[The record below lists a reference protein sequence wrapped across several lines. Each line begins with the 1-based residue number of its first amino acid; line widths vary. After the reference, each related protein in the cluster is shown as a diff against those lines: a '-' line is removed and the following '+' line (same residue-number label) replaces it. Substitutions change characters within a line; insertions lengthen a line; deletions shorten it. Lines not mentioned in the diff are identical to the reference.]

1 MDDATIS
8 QQLPK
13 AIRDFLHDL
22 LRDPA
27 LARLHDVWSEAFEQ
41 MDIKGD
47 ADANACGLM
56 TAVEWVCK
64 QPRPVCERLAVIV
77 GLGELKGFRP
87 IGR

>member
-56 TAVEWVCK
+56 TAVEWVCN
-64 QPRPVCERLAVIV
+64 ERLAVII